1 MAAEKGT
8 SMAKPNILLVDDDLQ
23 HMRVMEVSLRN
34 AGHAVTT
41 ATDGAAALTRAAAVT
56 PDLIIADTT
65 LPVLDGFGLCARL
78 KQDPRLSRVPFLFLS
93 EDDSVE
99 SKVRGL
105 ELGADDYLTRPIYTR
120 ELVARVRTILQK
132 QARLRAEQAPSRRR
146 FFGSLGDMGVVDL
159 IQTMSVGEKSGTV
172 RIDRPGH
179 HATLWFDKGH
189 LIDASTGTQGGA
201 DAVYRTLT
209 WETGDF
215 EIDFRA
221 PQRPAVLEPPTAALL
236 MEGMR
241 RVDEWN
247 RICEQLPGLDSVF
260 EVDYEELSDRLAEL
274 PDEANALLRMF
285 DGRRTALD
293 VIDDA
298 DLPDLVAL
306 GLLSRLYFEGIIR
319 VAEDARPRVESA
331 AMSTG
336 SLPEVSAAPSLA
348 DALIEQVTGGFPAIA
363 DEPAR
368 EPRRVM
374 QRPRDLLPPA
384 SAATPPP
391 EPEAPSTWGALGEKM
406 TPARVV
412 MAPEPEVSEP
422 EEDDF
427 PALPE
432 TDAIADLD
440 HESGF
445 FEHAADAVADAGY
458 ADDPLFEDEPLTQPM
473 PRIAWVA
480 IGIFG
485 AAVVGAILFFALRDV
500 VEPMPLPENPRNGG
514 WHREV
519 LAAKAPVGKVPPL
532 GGEWR
537 IPNEPGGGEA
547 PPIPRFDEAATP
559 AAPAAPEEPAGT
571 APEAPAEAPA
581 AATAPDPAPA
591 RVEKAAPTDR
601 AAEAP
606 PKAPAKADDKG
617 EKGPEKAGGDARALI
632 AKGLSLYEK
641 GKYKAAGD
649 ALEQGLALSPNNKA
663 GLLAYAKALI
673 EQGRIRDA
681 LEAAE
686 RASRIDGNDAEVQL
700 ILADARQN
708 LGRIPGAIKAY
719 ERYLQLAPK
728 GEYAADVTQILKGLR
743 SGLGN

>member
-1 MAAEKGT
+1 
-8 SMAKPNILLVDDDLQ
+8 MAKPNILLVDDDLQ
-23 HMRVMEVSLRN
+23 HLRVMEVSLRN

-78 KQDPRLSRVPFLFLS
+78 KQDPRLGRVPFLFLS
-93 EDDSVE
+93 EDASVE

-120 ELVARVRTILQK
+120 ELVARVRMILHK
-132 QARLRAEQAPSRRR
+132 QARERAEQAPARRR

-179 HATLWFDKGH
+179 HATLWFDTGH
-189 LIDASTGTQGGA
+189 LIDASTGTQQGA

-215 EIDFRA
+215 EIDFRP
-221 PQRPAVLEPPTAALL
+221 PQRPTVLEPPTAALL

-247 RICEQLPGLDSVF
+247 RICEQLPGLDAVF
-260 EVDYEELSDRLAEL
+260 EVDYEELADRLAEL

-319 VAEDARPRVESA
+319 VAEDARPRVANA
-331 AMSTG
+331 APLTSSPPSPG
-336 SLPEVSAAPSLA
+336 PAPSLA
-348 DALIEQVTGGFPAIA
+348 DALIRQATGGYPAV
-363 DEPAR
+363 D
-368 EPRRVM
+368 
-374 QRPRDLLPPA
+374 
-384 SAATPPP
+384 TPPP
-391 EPEAPSTWGALGEKM
+391 APRALERVVERSIERPIEPDPPSTWGALGQKA

-412 MAPEPEVSEP
+412 TAPEPEISEP

-432 TDAIADLD
+432 TDAVADAA
-440 HESGF
+440 HEGAF
-445 FEHAADAVADAGY
+445 FDLAGDAVAEATI
-458 ADDPLFEDEPLTQPM
+458 ADDPLLFDEEPLNPPL

-480 IGIFG
+480 LGIFG
-485 AAVVGAILFFALRDV
+485 AAVVGGVLFFALRDV
-500 VEPMPLPENPRNGG
+500 VEPMPLPEQPRNGG
-514 WHREV
+514 WHRAL
-519 LAAKAPVGKVPPL
+519 LAARPPVGKVDPI

-537 IPNEPGGGEA
+537 IPSEPGGGEA
-547 PPIPRFDEAATP
+547 PPVPRFDR
-559 AAPAAPEEPAGT
+559 AAPAPVEEGPDPE
-571 APEAPAEAPA
+571 APEAPPEPAPAPAARTAPAPAAAKPRSAEAPA
-581 AATAPDPAPA
+581 AAKPAEAPAPA
-591 RVEKAAPTDR
+591 K
-601 AAEAP
+601 
-606 PKAPAKADDKG
+606 PA
-617 EKGPEKAGGDARALI
+617 AGGDARALI
-632 AKGLSLYEK
+632 AEGQALYRK
-641 GKYKAAGD
+641 GKYKAAVD
-649 ALEQGLALSPNNKA
+649 TLEKALALAPDNKA
-663 GLLAYAKALI
+663 GLVAYAKALL
-673 EQGRIRDA
+673 EQKRLRDA

-686 RASRIDGNDAEVQL
+686 RASRIDGGDAEVHL
-700 ILADARQN
+700 LLADARQS
-708 LGRIPGAIKAY
+708 LGRIDGAIQAY
-719 ERYLQLAPK
+719 ERYLQIAPE
-728 GEYAADVTQILKGLR
+728 GPYANEVRQIIKGLR
-743 SGLGN
+743 VGLGN